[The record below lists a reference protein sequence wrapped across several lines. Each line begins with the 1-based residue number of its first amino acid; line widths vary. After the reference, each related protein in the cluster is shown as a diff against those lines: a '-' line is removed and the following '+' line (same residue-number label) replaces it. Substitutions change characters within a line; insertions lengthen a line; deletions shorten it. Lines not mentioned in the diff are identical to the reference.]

1 MAKTITI
8 EMADDGK
15 IMVSTSDGGEPYM
28 CETIAECRQYVDDML
43 AAEEQGAEDMEGP
56 RDMEGPQDMSGQQM
70 WNQEAK
76 TRQPQ
81 PGLMA

>member
-8 EMADDGK
+8 EMADDGTV
-15 IMVSTSDGGEPYM
+15 MVSSSEGGEPYR
-28 CETIAECRQYVDDML
+28 CESIAECRQYVDDML
-43 AAEEQGAEDMEGP
+43 AEEAGES
-56 RDMEGPQDMSGQQM
+56 PQEQATEKPEAYGQM